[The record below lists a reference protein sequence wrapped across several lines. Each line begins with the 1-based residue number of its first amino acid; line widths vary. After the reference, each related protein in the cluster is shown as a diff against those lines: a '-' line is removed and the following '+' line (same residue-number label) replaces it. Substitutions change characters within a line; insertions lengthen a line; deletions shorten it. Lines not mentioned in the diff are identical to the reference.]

1 MRSFCHLRD
10 FMKISILS
18 LCALLVLSIQTVSAK
33 TLVISDIDDT
43 IKMTGVLNSKKAVA
57 FNGLFIKRAFAGM
70 SKLYQHFD
78 RNGDDIFY
86 VSGSP
91 KIISCRVENFLE
103 ENHFPQ
109 IHNTILRESLSVDTY
124 KYKMEGIRKVLDEQK
139 PDKVIL
145 IGDDTQHDPDVYRDI
160 DKEYPGL
167 VEKIYIR
174 VVKQAELP
182 ELPQMQSI
190 FTSVEIAGFEYL
202 AGRLSKESLTEVAQ
216 KFIDKNNKKGIYL
229 PKRYCPKEGRAEID
243 LIRSKIPDLKVNLLL
258 GQVQDKIIETC
269 LRSITNH

>member
-1 MRSFCHLRD
+1 
-10 FMKISILS
+10 MKITVISF
-18 LCALLVLSIQTVSAK
+18 CALLVLSFNSVSAK

-70 SKLYQHFD
+70 SKLYQQFD
-78 RNGDDIFY
+78 KDGKDIYY

-91 KIISCRVENFLE
+91 EIISCRVENFLE

-109 IHNTILRESLSVDTY
+109 IHNLILRESLSVDTY
-124 KYKMEGIRKVLDEQK
+124 KYKVEGIRKILNELK

-145 IGDDTQHDPDVYRDI
+145 VGDDTQHDPEVYRDI
-160 DKEYPGL
+160 DKEFPGI
-167 VEKIYIR
+167 VESIYIR
-174 VVKQAELP
+174 VVRQAELP
-182 ELPQMQSI
+182 ALPQMKGI

-202 AGRLSKESLTEVAQ
+202 KGELSKAALVQVAQ

-229 PKRYCPKEGRAEID
+229 PKRYCPKDGRPEID
-243 LIRSKIPDLKVNLLL
+243 FIRDRVADPSLKLLMD
-258 GQVQDKIIETC
+258 QVQGKIIETC
-269 LRSITNH
+269 LRSLIHH

>member
-1 MRSFCHLRD
+1 
-10 FMKISILS
+10 MKITILS
-18 LCALLVLSIQTVSAK
+18 LCALFALSFNSVSAK
-33 TLVISDIDDT
+33 TMIISDIDDT

-70 SKLYQHFD
+70 SKLYQQFD
-78 RNGDDIFY
+78 KDNIDIYY

-91 KIISCRVENFLE
+91 QIISCRVENFLE

-109 IHNTILRESLSVDTY
+109 IHNLILRESLSVDTY
-124 KYKMEGIRKVLDEQK
+124 KYKIEGIRKILNELK

-167 VEKIYIR
+167 VEAIYIR

-182 ELPQMQSI
+182 ALPQMKGI

-202 AGRLSKESLTEVAQ
+202 KGQLSKASLVKVAQ

-229 PKRYCPKEGRAEID
+229 EKRYCPKNGRPEID
-243 LIRSKIPDLKVNLLL
+243 FIRDQVSDPQLKLLL
-258 GQVQDKIIETC
+258 DQVQGKIIETC
-269 LRSITNH
+269 LRSIVNH